1 MIDQPKIIKIEEREI
16 DFLLLEEFNVNPE
29 FCCWFSWL
37 CGLKENCKPLGTWH
51 SVTDK
56 ALGESDLI
64 YLLEDAQGQKQA
76 LMVENKI
83 DAPQQP
89 RQAERYLERGEK
101 GINEGIWQ
109 GFTTCI
115 IAPAK
120 YLESKDLSAYQNQI
134 SYEAL
139 EDWFS
144 SQTGTYSKYRAKV
157 IFQAVDQAKKGYQ
170 RVAHPEMSAFGLGYE
185 KIYQEQGKNLHLKKL
200 TDRPATNSW
209 FEFAMPHLPTKC
221 YIVHQVDM
229 GFVKLM
235 LLGRGDQF
243 SEIAQYFADKL
254 PIGITVMKAGKSVT
268 IVCEVET
275 INPLEKTAESQKET
289 ILDALNRVVLL
300 EGIAHQH
307 YSILDL

>member
-1 MIDQPKIIKIEEREI
+1 MIDQPKIIKIEERDI
-16 DFLLLEEFNVNPE
+16 DLLLLEEFNVNLE
-29 FCCWFSWL
+29 FCRWFAGLCW
-37 CGLKENCKPLGTWH
+37 LKKHNKSLGTWH
-51 SVTDK
+51 SVADT

-64 YLLEDAQGQKQA
+64 HLFEDAQGQKQA
-76 LMVENKI
+76 LMIENKI

-89 RQAERYLERGEK
+89 RQAERYCERGEQ
-101 GINEGIWQ
+101 GIKEGNWQ
-109 GFTTCI
+109 VFTTCI

-120 YLESKDLSAYQNQI
+120 YLESKDLSAYQYQI

-139 EDWFS
+139 EAWFS

-157 IFQAVDQAKKGYQ
+157 ISQAVDQAKKGYQ

-243 SEIAQYFADKL
+243 SEIAQYFAGEL
-254 PIGITVMKAGKSVT
+254 PIGITVMKAGKSVA
-268 IVCEVET
+268 IACEVET
-275 INPLEKTAESQKET
+275 INPLKETAESQKET
-289 ILDALNRVVLL
+289 ILDALNKVVLL
-300 EGIAHQH
+300 EGIAQQH
-307 YSILDL
+307 HSILDL